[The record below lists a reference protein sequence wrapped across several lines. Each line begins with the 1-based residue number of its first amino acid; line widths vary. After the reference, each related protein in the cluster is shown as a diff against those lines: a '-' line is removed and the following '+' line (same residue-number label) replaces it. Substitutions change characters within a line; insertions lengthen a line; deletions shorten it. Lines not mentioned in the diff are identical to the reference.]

1 MKKSEVKIKKTMDA
15 DAVKTILDDV
25 VKSFKEGTVCIESG
39 KEFVVL
45 KPSQQIDFEIEAGEK
60 KGKEKL
66 VIEMSWRQ
74 DALEQEPQS
83 LLKIS
88 SSEPVVEEPSPEKEE
103 EVSSV
108 KEEQVPG
115 AKKEMKI
122 ESGGSP
128 KFEK

>member
-1 MKKSEVKIKKTMDA
+1 M
-15 DAVKTILDDV
+15 
-25 VKSFKEGTVCIESG
+25 
-39 KEFVVL
+39 
-45 KPSQQIDFEIEAGEK
+45 
-60 KGKEKL
+60 
-66 VIEMSWRQ
+66 IEMSWRQ